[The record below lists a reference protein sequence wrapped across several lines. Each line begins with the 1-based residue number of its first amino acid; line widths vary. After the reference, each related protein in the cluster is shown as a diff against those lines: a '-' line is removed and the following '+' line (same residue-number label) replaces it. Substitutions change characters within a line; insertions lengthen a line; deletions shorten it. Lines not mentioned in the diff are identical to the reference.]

1 MHDACVTWWIQER
14 GASIS
19 TAFRLSA
26 AGFQQICLEWEQNTQ
41 WVAWQFMLLSNQQKN
56 MEKGGGKKKCQQCV
70 FSTSAGEQLEWVRST
85 LWLPQLLLC
94 SNNRIENTL
103 GKMQA
108 RDSHAVTLAQHIFQP
123 GTAQGFPEVVCS
135 YLIASYRSRYTPIIT
150 HLLLHKCLE
159 DPTSS

>member
-1 MHDACVTWWIQER
+1 MRNVVDSRAGSIHQHCFSSARSWFSANLPWVGAEHSAGSLAVYVTKQSAKKHGKGR
-14 GASIS
+14 G
-19 TAFRLSA
+19 
-26 AGFQQICLEWEQNTQ
+26 E
-41 WVAWQFMLLSNQQKN
+41 
-56 MEKGGGKKKCQQCV
+56 KKCQQCV
-70 FSTSAGEQLEWVRST
+70 FPTSAGEQLEWVRST

-94 SNNRIENTL
+94 SSNRIENTL